1 MLIDGAT
8 ASASEILAAALKESY
23 GAILVGTK
31 SYGKGKVQQTNKL
44 SDDTMIKY
52 TTAKWF
58 TPNGDSIDG
67 VGLEPGITVELS
79 LDYFKYL
86 TDEYDNQLQKAIEIL
101 ANN

>member
-1 MLIDGAT
+1 
-8 ASASEILAAALKESY
+8 
-23 GAILVGTK
+23 
-31 SYGKGKVQQTNKL
+31 
-44 SDDTMIKY
+44 MIKY